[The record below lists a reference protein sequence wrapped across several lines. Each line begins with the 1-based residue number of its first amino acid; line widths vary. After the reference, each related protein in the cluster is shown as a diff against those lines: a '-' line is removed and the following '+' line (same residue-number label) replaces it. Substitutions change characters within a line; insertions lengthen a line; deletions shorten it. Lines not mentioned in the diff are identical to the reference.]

1 MKNAFKILIALL
13 SMMWTQFIYA
23 TDAPWELQA
32 TMVSDTTIELDWQDV
47 SDVLWYYIYYGEA
60 SGISD
65 DYEIEWVDLI
75 EESTFKLTGLKP
87 ETRYYIAITAVDDTW
102 SESVTSP
109 ELEALTLT
117 SWSESQAVSLRIM
130 SAKAIDDTSIEME
143 FSLDMESWSSA
154 GRQFI
159 IENTVSWEELWVDI
173 SDVIPGKPRSI
184 LAILDGTLLPNS
196 QYKITVLD
204 IRDKDGN
211 TIESGIDAFINFTTP
226 EIFTTALESAGASEE
241 TTQEDTNIEE
251 EEDTQVEEVDSPI
264 IDESTDTRSPVPLGN
279 NAGTTISRADLSG
292 NTLNAAAENDKLP
305 QTGPEH
311 WILLLVWVMLWT
323 WVFYRFKK

>member
-1 MKNAFKILIALL
+1 
-13 SMMWTQFIYA
+13 
-23 TDAPWELQA
+23 
-32 TMVSDTTIELDWQDV
+32 
-47 SDVLWYYIYYGEA
+47 
-60 SGISD
+60 
-65 DYEIEWVDLI
+65 
-75 EESTFKLTGLKP
+75 
-87 ETRYYIAITAVDDTW
+87 
-102 SESVTSP
+102 
-109 ELEALTLT
+109 
-117 SWSESQAVSLRIM
+117 
-130 SAKAIDDTSIEME
+130 
-143 FSLDMESWSSA
+143 
-154 GRQFI
+154 
-159 IENTVSWEELWVDI
+159 
-173 SDVIPGKPRSI
+173 

-311 WILLLVWVMLWT
+311 WILLLV
-323 WVFYRFKK
+323 